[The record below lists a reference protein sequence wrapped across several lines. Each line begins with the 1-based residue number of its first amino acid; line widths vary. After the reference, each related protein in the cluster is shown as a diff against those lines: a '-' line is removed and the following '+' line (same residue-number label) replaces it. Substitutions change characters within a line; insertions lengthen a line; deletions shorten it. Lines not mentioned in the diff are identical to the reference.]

1 MNITQKR
8 FFKTFQKI
16 QDDCSECSSIQAV
29 CLAYAMIKSVGIMN
43 DIPTGS
49 LLKFCE
55 KNVEVK
61 RSNNGVI
68 ISVPDELASDGN

>member
-29 CLAYAMIKSVGIMN
+29 CLAYAMIKSVIF
-43 DIPTGS
+43 
-49 LLKFCE
+49 K
-55 KNVEVK
+55 
-61 RSNNGVI
+61 SNGARL
-68 ISVPDELASDGN
+68 S

>member
-55 KNVEVK
+55 KMLRLNVATMVSLLVFR
-61 RSNNGVI
+61 RS
-68 ISVPDELASDGN
+68 

>member
-1 MNITQKR
+1 MDSRKR
-8 FFKTFQKI
+8 FFKTFQKM
-16 QDDCSECSSIQAV
+16 QDDCIDCNGIQAA

-43 DIPTGS
+43 NIPTGS

-68 ISVPDELASDGN
+68 ISVPEDLASDEN

>member
-55 KNVEVK
+55 KMFINS
-61 RSNNGVI
+61 RRILNNY
-68 ISVPDELASDGN
+68 SYGNY